1 MNNLDETINSCAESV
16 AEYVRETTYVDVLA
30 IKTIISQHF
39 SRGMSRILTAE
50 VRDLTDKQSILIHKM
65 NFGTRTPR
73 ERAKLNEEIRNVA
86 AKRKIAKRTLA
97 MIDNDNELR
106 ELRKWVRMK
115 YGDEA
120 LEEFFSEH
128 PELTGKA
135 KSPRTSKFLD

>member
-50 VRDLTDKQSILIHKM
+50 VRDLTDKQNSLIHKM

-73 ERAKLNEEIRNVA
+73 ERARLNEEIRNVA

-106 ELRKWVRMK
+106 ELRKWVRIR
-115 YGDEA
+115 YGDDA
-120 LEEFFSEH
+120 MEEFFSQH
-128 PELTGKA
+128 PELCRKK
-135 KSPRTSKFLD
+135 KSPKVTKYY